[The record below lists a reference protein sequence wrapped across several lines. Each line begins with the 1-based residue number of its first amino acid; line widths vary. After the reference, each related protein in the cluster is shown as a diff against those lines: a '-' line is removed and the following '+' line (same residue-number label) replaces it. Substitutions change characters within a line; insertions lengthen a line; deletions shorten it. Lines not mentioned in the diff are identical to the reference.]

1 MVRIQPGPPHGLRHR
16 GGLAQL
22 GEHLLCK
29 QGVVGSIPTSS
40 TTHFTQHRLFT
51 VASRHRPKR
60 LSRNRRAVSVCHASG
75 SCSLTIHGK
84 RIEIV
89 DGKSAGVKA
98 CQTPCRQR
106 YYDCVNRYSSSKYAN
121 TTNLIGKRVNTQIL
135 TIQSVISV
143 LDDATLVGWRQS
155 YRVK

>member
-1 MVRIQPGPPHGLRHR
+1 MVRIQPDPPPQGRAKTGGR
-16 GGLAQL
+16 KSDGRKAFSMAPGGLAQL

-40 TTHFTQHRLFT
+40 TTTSIALDLRQVHGCEHTVHLVADPSGCRRKSTGHFGLPRKWLLFFNN
-51 VASRHRPKR
+51 SW
-60 LSRNRRAVSVCHASG
+60 N
-75 SCSLTIHGK
+75 

-106 YYDCVNRYSSSKYAN
+106 YYDCVNRYIHLRSMR
-121 TTNLIGKRVNTQIL
+121 IRRI
-135 TIQSVISV
+135 
-143 LDDATLVGWRQS
+143 
-155 YRVK
+155 

>member
-1 MVRIQPGPPHGLRHR
+1 MVRIQPGPPHGFRHR

-40 TTHFTQHRLFT
+40 TTHFNHSIGCSLLPHVTDPSGCRD
-51 VASRHRPKR
+51 S
-60 LSRNRRAVSVCHASG
+60 RRAISVCHASG

-106 YYDCVNRYSSSKYAN
+106 YYDCVNRYIHLRSSN
-121 TTNLIGKRVNTQIL
+121 TTNLIGKRVNTQTSSIQTIL
-135 TIQSVISV
+135 QSLTMS
-143 LDDATLVGWRQS
+143 S
-155 YRVK
+155 

>member
-1 MVRIQPGPPHGLRHR
+1 MCMT

-40 TTHFTQHRLFT
+40 TTLHFSLRLALQHRLT
-51 VASRHRPKR
+51 ALLPHVTDPSGCRVT
-60 LSRNRRAVSVCHASG
+60 RRAVSVCHASG

>member
-1 MVRIQPGPPHGLRHR
+1 MAALTDQNPWGNLHDWGISSAGRAPALQA
-16 GGLAQL
+16 GGRRFDPDIL
-22 GEHLLCK
+22 HH
-29 QGVVGSIPTSS
+29 TSRRRVADLS
-40 TTHFTQHRLFT
+40 ASADGT
-51 VASRHRPKR
+51 VAPRHRPKR
-60 LSRNRRAVSVCHASG
+60 LSSIRRAASVCHASG

-143 LDDATLVGWRQS
+143 LDDVTLVG
-155 YRVK
+155 